1 MDERQIDGW
10 LYIDGGRK
18 GVLRREKGNTI
29 GRNEKQGR
37 LRRQAEGW
45 QEWVMYARLH
55 KRRTEGLTVRR
66 V

>member
-45 QEWVMYARLH
+45 Q
-55 KRRTEGLTVRR
+55 R
-66 V
+66 VGDVCTTT